1 MPSAG
6 GRTSKLETNAIGI
19 PTGKSHRLTVNREQC
34 VSDQCVSG
42 QWTVSRV
49 SFDRLPLRLEGHL
62 KC

>member
-42 QWTVSRV
+42 QWTVDSEQGV
-49 SFDRLPLRLEGHL
+49 I
-62 KC
+62 